1 MTSPTRQSGLGSF
14 DTDPDSESED
24 ANDPA
29 SGDQP
34 EHSQSPHPNNETT
47 VTDANQPNDDST
59 NGETDEDSPP
69 APQAPPDVS
78 EAAEAIAGENATSD
92 VDVVTPAGVPD
103 RPTETVTGENE
114 TEVDIDVDADDI
126 AASWGSYFPHDTPYD
141 QQIDAIERSTEILE
155 DRGYFEMEG
164 ACGTG
169 KTIIALASC
178 LQLIRDD
185 SNDFER
191 TVVGTPVKQ
200 QLKQFV
206 EEVRDINQNIAEN
219 EPDIKPARAVVLVGK
234 PDLHPYL
241 RENKTDTD
249 DAVQDTL
256 DDMRERTVDLVK
268 KNSIISLDWPD
279 EYLHA
284 CSGDSCHEQIPENY
298 TYCDSCENDH
308 PSVDNGPSM
317 DDGPWYDDLRAQA
330 IVDIVKENTADSERL
345 STGGVTSPLPADPPT
360 QDLVVD
366 SSKTG
371 VAAVPFEP
379 FYAGFLANSG
389 MAPFSA
395 FDGTNHVLEADDLVQ
410 NAVSAGACPHEC
422 MSYLAKSA
430 DIVIGNYNHIFD
442 PETRK
447 LTDDKMG
454 ILTDDTLTI
463 IDEAHM
469 LEERVRDMLSDT
481 LGLHDLKIAF
491 NDFGSAINALEGS
504 DPQASKTAYSVLNQ
518 LDIEKDEM
526 EETREF
532 LKWVGDFIDKE
543 VTAHLKEEHGDW
555 ENKMKAGRL
564 PNWDIEVPLR
574 EPKNPSTD
582 RMTEAAT
589 AEGFDEKM
597 WAKMGKL
604 GRAVEMIH
612 DRCDIDR
619 QPVAEEVCE
628 VLNRWYVEN
637 HEHFFREIDLQHA
650 PKDQP
655 LSSDRPWTEDYN
667 GKLTLFNCIPSEK
680 LANIFDQLGG
690 GFVMSATLQPMDVYT
705 EVSGLDR
712 VASTGRPIETV
723 SYGLQFP
730 VENRASWTVSADRFT
745 GRNRGKDTTVYDD
758 MTDTRLEH
766 ARVLRDIGDSHG
778 NILIC
783 MPSYKEA
790 EWAHTLLER
799 SPHVTK
805 EVHMDESSSREATD
819 SLLDEFFDDDEYSIL
834 VTSTRGTVTEG
845 VDYDGEKLHTCA
857 VFGIPIVNIGSP
869 RMKAVIQAY
878 GATFGEDNDF
888 EYALT
893 VPAVRKARQAIGR
906 VIRGTEEVGT
916 RILVDERYTED
927 EFRSVYEHLSPQ
939 EQEEFQEMTGE
950 FVKPALADFWADTL
964 EN

>member
-1 MTSPTRQSGLGSF
+1 MTSPTRQSGLNSF
-14 DTDPDSESED
+14 TASSEHTEQPDTDSQS
-24 ANDPA
+24 
-29 SGDQP
+29 
-34 EHSQSPHPNNETT
+34 EHSQPSNTKTNTEHTVSDQPTDDPTDQPPEEPPET
-47 VTDANQPNDDST
+47 
-59 NGETDEDSPP
+59 
-69 APQAPPDVS
+69 PQTPSDVS
-78 EAAEAIAGENATSD
+78 EAAEAIAGKDTTQN
-92 VDVVTPAGVPD
+92 VDVVTPAGVPN
-103 RPTETVTGENE
+103 RPTESSTDTATGD
-114 TEVDIDVDADDI
+114 VDITIDSEEI
-126 AASWGSYFPHDTPYD
+126 AETWGAYFPHDTPYD
-141 QQIDAIERSTEILE
+141 QQIDAIERSTEILR

-169 KTIIALASC
+169 KTIIALAAC
-178 LQLIRDD
+178 LQLTRDE
-185 SNDFER
+185 STDFER

-206 EEVRDINQNIAEN
+206 EEVRDINANISAN

-234 PDLHPYL
+234 NDLHPYL
-241 RENKTDTD
+241 REGKTDTD
-249 DAVQDTL
+249 TAVQDTL

-268 KNSIISLDWPD
+268 KNSLIEFDWPR

-284 CSGDSCHEQIPENY
+284 CADGSCHEQIPTNY
-298 TYCDSCENDH
+298 TYCDNCEKDH
-308 PSVDNGPSM
+308 PDVDNGPSM
-317 DDGPWYDDLRAQA
+317 DDGPWYDEVRAQA
-330 IVDIVKENTADSERL
+330 IVDIVRETTQDNARL
-345 STGGVTSPLPADPPT
+345 STGGVTSPFPADPPS

-371 VAAVPFEP
+371 VADIPFDP
-379 FYAGFLANSG
+379 FYAGFLANGG

-395 FDGTNHVLEADDLVQ
+395 FDGTEYVLEASDLVEE
-410 NAVSAGACPHEC
+410 AVTAGSCPHEC

-447 LTDDKMG
+447 LTEDKMG
-454 ILTDDTLTI
+454 ILTEDTLTI

-469 LEERVRDMLSDT
+469 LEERVRDMLSET

-491 NDFGSAINALEGS
+491 NDFGSAMNALDGS
-504 DPQASKTAYSVLNQ
+504 NPQDSKTAYSVLNQ
-518 LDIEKDEM
+518 LDIEKDEL
-526 EETREF
+526 EQTREF
-532 LKWVGDFIDKE
+532 LKWIGDFIDEE
-543 VTAHLKEEHGDW
+543 VTEYLTNEYGDW

-564 PNWDIEVPLR
+564 PNWDMEVPLR
-574 EPKNPSTD
+574 DPKRPSTD
-582 RMTEAAT
+582 RMTEAAM
-589 AEGFDEKM
+589 AEGFDGKM
-597 WAKMGKL
+597 WAKVGKL

-619 QPVAEEVCE
+619 QPAAEEVCE
-628 VLNRWYVEN
+628 ILNRWYVEN
-637 HEHFFREIDLQHA
+637 HEHFFREIELQHA

-705 EVSGLDR
+705 EVSGLSR

-723 SYGLQFP
+723 NYGLQFP
-730 VENRASWTVSADRFT
+730 VENRASWTVDAARFT

-758 MTDTRLEH
+758 MSDTRLEH

-778 NILIC
+778 NVLIC

-790 EWAHTLLER
+790 EWAHTILER
-799 SPHVTK
+799 SAHITK
-805 EVHMDESSSREATD
+805 DVHMDESSSREATD
-819 SLLDEFFDDDEYSIL
+819 SLLDEFFAEDEYSIL

-906 VIRGTEEVGT
+906 VIRGADEVGT
-916 RILVDERYTED
+916 RILVDERYTEG

-964 EN
+964 EE